1 MRIAF
6 FTPLTPLQTAIADHS
21 EGLLPHMVKH
31 AQIDLF
37 IDDGYRPTNP
47 LILAQSAVYNYRE
60 FPVRAQ
66 DYDLVVYAMGDNAD
80 FHGYMYEILQRYPG
94 VVILHD
100 ITLHHFIIGLT
111 LARGDV
117 EGYLSEMHYAYGEE
131 GMEAA
136 KRVIAGRG
144 DDVYTAYPL
153 VERVLDASLGV
164 IVHNHFAKRDLLARR
179 PSARVVQINQHFFLP
194 HNFPDHVNA
203 KALRAQLGLD
213 DHFVLATF
221 GFFIPDKRLDVCLR
235 VFSRFLSNH
244 PDAIYLLV
252 GGHSPYYDV
261 PSMIRSLGLE
271 GKVILTGWMDPVS
284 FVKYMF
290 IPDIAIHLRYPH
302 IGGTPYTPIRLL
314 GLGVPTILS
323 DIETLAEIPEGCCAK
338 IAPDA
343 YEEETLLATLEYL
356 AAHEDVR
363 RQMGENGR
371 QFIQENCDC
380 PTIARQYINFFEEI
394 LKSSPKPLTQ
404 MEESVSWERQLV
416 QELAAI
422 LATWGITDADED
434 LLRPIAAAV
443 ASLRGQDRGRVNRAS
458 PS

>member
-60 FPVRAQ
+60 FPAWAQ
-66 DYDLVVYAMGDNAD
+66 DYDLVVYVMGDNAD

-100 ITLHHFIIGLT
+100 VVLHHFIVGLT

-117 EGYLSEMHYAYGEE
+117 EGYLREMRYAYGKK
-131 GMEAA
+131 GAEAA
-136 KRVIAGRG
+136 QRVIAGRG
-144 DDVYTAYPL
+144 DDVYATYPL

-179 PSARVVQINQHFFLP
+179 PNAKVACINYHFYLP
-194 HNFPDHVNA
+194 YGFPDQVDA
-203 KALRAQLGLD
+203 TALRAQLGVKD
-213 DHFVLATF
+213 RFVLATF
-221 GFFIPDKRLDVCLR
+221 GLFIPDKRIDVCLR
-235 VFSRFLSNH
+235 VFSRFLDTH
-244 PDAIYLLV
+244 PDATYLLV
-252 GGHSPYYDV
+252 GSHSSYYDV
-261 PSMIRSLGLE
+261 PGMIRNLGLE
-271 GKVILTGWMDPVS
+271 SKVILTGWMDRVL

-290 IPDIAIHLRYPH
+290 VPDIAIHLRYPH
-302 IGGTPYTPIRLL
+302 IGGTLYTPIRLL

-323 DIETLAEIPEGCCAK
+323 DIETLAEISEGCCAK
-338 IAPDA
+338 IAPDV

-356 AAHEDVR
+356 ATHEDVR
-363 RQMGENGR
+363 RKMGENGR
-371 QFIQENCDC
+371 QFIWKNHNCAA
-380 PTIARQYINFFEEI
+380 IARQYIDSFQEV
-394 LKSSPKPLTQ
+394 LDSSAKPLTQ
-404 MEESVSWERQLV
+404 MQESVGWETQLV
-416 QELAAI
+416 RESAAI
-422 LATWGITDADED
+422 LATWGITDKDD
-434 LLRPIAAAV
+434 RLLWPVAAAI
-443 ASLRGQDRGRVNRAS
+443 ASLKGQSRKCVDRALQ
-458 PS
+458 

>member
-1 MRIAF
+1 M
-6 FTPLTPLQTAIADHS
+6 
-21 EGLLPHMVKH
+21 
-31 AQIDLF
+31 
-37 IDDGYRPTNP
+37 
-47 LILAQSAVYNYRE
+47 
-60 FPVRAQ
+60 
-66 DYDLVVYAMGDNAD
+66 
-80 FHGYMYEILQRYPG
+80 
-94 VVILHD
+94 
-100 ITLHHFIIGLT
+100 
-111 LARGDV
+111 
-117 EGYLSEMHYAYGEE
+117 
-131 GMEAA
+131 
-136 KRVIAGRG
+136 
-144 DDVYTAYPL
+144 
-153 VERVLDASLGV
+153 
-164 IVHNHFAKRDLLARR
+164 
-179 PSARVVQINQHFFLP
+179 FFLP
-194 HNFPDHVNA
+194 HNFPDHVDA

-261 PSMIRSLGLE
+261 PSMIRNLGLE

-443 ASLRGQDRGRVNRAS
+443 ASLRGQGGGRVNRAS